1 MRTMEGNP
9 ELASDHGRD
18 PLECPEIGRE
28 TVVESSFAEQLEQ
41 GLALFGGER
50 PGTPR
55 SLAMPQSPQP
65 ALFVGQPPF
74 VNGLARHP
82 QLLSDLGLRSSSLE
96 QGDTRTSS
104 HFQGSEVSANH
115 KSLHALLYH
124 TPCLLSS
131 YL

>member
-1 MRTMEGNP
+1 
-9 ELASDHGRD
+9 
-18 PLECPEIGRE
+18 
-28 TVVESSFAEQLEQ
+28 
-41 GLALFGGER
+41 
-50 PGTPR
+50 
-55 SLAMPQSPQP
+55 
-65 ALFVGQPPF
+65 
-74 VNGLARHP
+74 
-82 QLLSDLGLRSSSLE
+82 LRSSSLE